1 MNVSPPIAP
10 KLALIPPSTASSSTN
25 SSRRSSQ
32 MSSSSYDMEGA
43 DHFGFVPV
51 GVLMQQR
58 NADGGESIHH
68 TPSPQTPPPPPP
80 TSQPPSLS
88 HTPPPAP
95 LHAPPPPTLEQV
107 SVAKLASAPSSN
119 HPQPSTAPSLIP
131 TSDILAAVGPKLTEW
146 QSSAPQIQ
154 RNNQD
159 ALMAAMSTTKIRLYK
174 ALVTSIALYGCESWT
189 LLAEI
194 EQRIE
199 AASGHERSMHLLLLH
214 SCWPTL

>member
-10 KLALIPPSTASSSTN
+10 KPALIPPSTASSSTN

-32 MSSSSYDMEGA
+32 VSSSSYDMEGA

-159 ALMAAMSTTKIRLYK
+159 ALMAAMSTTEKVDNWLNQNENGS
-174 ALVTSIALYGCESWT
+174 LVRVYFVLN
-189 LLAEI
+189 LANNTI
-194 EQRIE
+194 CFDGFLFL
-199 AASGHERSMHLLLLH
+199 GHGGWMR
-214 SCWPTL
+214 